1 MAATTHTSPRRGR
14 GRPRGSLRGRVRG
27 KLIVRAPLLA
37 IPLALLLGGVLPI
50 SAGAAVTATLVSDG
64 EIEQTFHYT
73 STTAKTV
80 SVAGEFSNWSELPM
94 TRDDSGTW
102 SKTLHLKPG
111 YYGYKLVVDGEWILD
126 PATPARKMAN
136 GLEDSGVS
144 VGGVQP
150 SVATPASVN
159 KVPTTFSFSD
169 ARATSVVLAGEF
181 NNWADNE
188 DGKVTGHTEWLLKSD
203 GSGNW
208 TLTVPLAPGKY
219 RFKYVIDGGARW
231 EKDRRLPA
239 TTDDNSVI
247 EVKAAA
253 PEGAGATAGGTGV
266 TFLYTDAKATT
277 VHLAGDF
284 NGWLD
289 NEDGKVTGHGEW
301 LLQNDGAGHWKLTT
315 PLTPGRHR
323 FKYAID
329 GGTRWETDPRL
340 PVATDGNSVIE
351 VSTVASS
358 STKGGS
364 AAASSAPTF
373 TYTDP
378 AAKSVYVAGDFNEW
392 NATANPMEREASGV
406 WIASIPLKP
415 GKYQY
420 KYVVDGNW
428 KQDPLNP
435 ETADDTFG
443 GRNSVKT
450 IGP

>member
-1 MAATTHTSPRRGR
+1 MHVKRC
-14 GRPRGSLRGRVRG
+14 
-27 KLIVRAPLLA
+27 
-37 IPLALLLGGVLPI
+37 LALLLGVVSSL
-50 SAGAAVTATLVSDG
+50 SVRAAVTTTLIDDG
-64 EIEQTFHYT
+64 EIDHTFHYT

-94 TRDDSGTW
+94 TRDETGTW
-102 SKTLHLKPG
+102 SRTLHLKPG

-126 PATPARKMAN
+126 PANPARKMVN
-136 GLEDSGVS
+136 DLEDSGVS
-144 VGGVQP
+144 IGGVQP
-150 SVATPASVN
+150 SVTTSATVARI
-159 KVPTTFSFSD
+159 PTTFSFSD
-169 ARATSVVLAGEF
+169 PKATSVVLAGEF

-231 EKDRRLPA
+231 EKDRRLPP
-239 TTDDNSVI
+239 TSDDNSLI

-253 PEGAGATAGGTGV
+253 PEGSGATAGGNGV

-301 LLQNDGAGHWKLTT
+301 LLQNDGSGHWKLTT
-315 PLTPGRHR
+315 SLTPGRHR

-329 GGTRWETDPRL
+329 GGARWETDPRM
-340 PVATDGNSVIE
+340 PVATDGNSVMD
-351 VSTVASS
+351 VSAGGPAS
-358 STKGGS
+358 T
-364 AAASSAPTF
+364 AAVSAPTF
-373 TYTDP
+373 SYTDP

-392 NATANPMEREASGV
+392 NATANPMEKDSSGV
-406 WIASIPLKP
+406 WIATVPLKP

-420 KYVVDGNW
+420 KFVVDGNW
-428 KQDPLNP
+428 KQDPLNS

-450 IGP
+450 VGP

>member
-1 MAATTHTSPRRGR
+1 MHVKRC
-14 GRPRGSLRGRVRG
+14 
-27 KLIVRAPLLA
+27 
-37 IPLALLLGGVLPI
+37 LALLLGGVFSI
-50 SAGAAVTATLVSDG
+50 SAHGAVTTLASDG
-64 EIEQTFHYT
+64 EIDHVFQYT

-80 SVAGEFSNWSELPM
+80 SVAGEFSNWSELPLA
-94 TRDDSGTW
+94 RDDSGTW
-102 SKTLHLKPG
+102 SRTLHLKPG

-126 PATPARKMAN
+126 PANPSRKVVDDI
-136 GLEDSGVS
+136 EDSAVS
-144 VGGVQP
+144 IGGVTA
-150 SVATPASVN
+150 SATAPATIN
-159 KVPTTFSFSD
+159 KVPTTFSYSD
-169 ARATSVVLAGEF
+169 AKATSVVLAGEF

-188 DGKVTGHTEWLLKSD
+188 DGKVTGHTEWLLKTD

-231 EKDRRLPA
+231 EKDRKLPS
-239 TTDDNSVI
+239 TSDDNSLI

-253 PEGAGATAGGTGV
+253 PDGSGATAGKNTV
-266 TFLYTDAKATT
+266 TFQYTDPKATT

-301 LLQNDGAGHWKLTT
+301 LLQNDGSGLWKLTT
-315 PLTPGRHR
+315 QLPPGRHR
-323 FKYAID
+323 FKYVID
-329 GGTRWETDPRL
+329 GGARWEMDPRL

-351 VSTVASS
+351 VPTGAPASGTGVS
-358 STKGGS
+358 SAPG
-364 AAASSAPTF
+364 SAPTF
-373 TYTDP
+373 SYNDP
-378 AAKSVYVAGDFNEW
+378 TAKSVYVAGDFNEW
-392 NATANPMEREASGV
+392 NATADPMQRDSSGV
-406 WIASIPLKP
+406 WIATVPLKP

-435 ETADDTFG
+435 DTADDTFG

-450 IGP
+450 VGP

>member
-1 MAATTHTSPRRGR
+1 MHVKRC
-14 GRPRGSLRGRVRG
+14 
-27 KLIVRAPLLA
+27 
-37 IPLALLLGGVLPI
+37 LALFLGGVLSI
-50 SAGAAVTATLVSDG
+50 SAQAAVTTTLINDG
-64 EIEQTFHYT
+64 EIDHTFQYT
-73 STTAKTV
+73 SPTAKTV
-80 SVAGEFSNWSELPM
+80 SVAGEFSDWSELPM

-102 SKTLHLKPG
+102 SRTLHLKPG

-126 PATPARKMAN
+126 PANPARKTVN
-136 GLEDSGVS
+136 DLEDSGVS
-144 VGGVQP
+144 IGGVQP
-150 SVATPASVN
+150 SAAAPATVT
-159 KVPTTFSFSD
+159 KIPTTFSYSD
-169 ARATSVVLAGEF
+169 PTATSVLLAGEF

-231 EKDRRLPA
+231 EKDRKLPA
-239 TTDDNSVI
+239 TSDDNSLI

-253 PEGAGATAGGTGV
+253 PEGLGIAAKGHAV
-266 TFLYTDAKATT
+266 TFQYTDTKATT

-301 LLQNDGAGHWKLTT
+301 LLQNDGSGHWKLTT
-315 PLTPGRHR
+315 QLPPGRHR
-323 FKYAID
+323 FKYVID
-329 GGTRWETDPRL
+329 GGARWETDPRM
-340 PVATDGNSVIE
+340 PVATDGNSVMD
-351 VSTVASS
+351 VSSGTPASIA
-358 STKGGS
+358 GVS

-392 NATANPMEREASGV
+392 NATANPMEKDSSGV
-406 WIASIPLKP
+406 WTASVALKP

-420 KYVVDGNW
+420 KFVVDGNW

-435 ETADDTFG
+435 DTADDTFG

-450 IGP
+450 VGP

>member
-1 MAATTHTSPRRGR
+1 MHVKRT
-14 GRPRGSLRGRVRG
+14 
-27 KLIVRAPLLA
+27 
-37 IPLALLLGGVLPI
+37 LALFLGVVLSLSARAGVTSTP
-50 SAGAAVTATLVSDG
+50 VNDG
-64 EIEQTFHYT
+64 EVDQTFQYR
-73 STTAKTV
+73 SATAKTV
-80 SVAGEFSNWSELPM
+80 SVAGEFSNWSELPL

-102 SKTLHLKPG
+102 SRTLHLKPG

-126 PATPARKMAN
+126 PANPARKTVN
-136 GLEDSGVS
+136 DLENSGVS
-144 VGGVQP
+144 VGGVLP
-150 SVATPASVN
+150 SAGAAAGVN
-159 KVPTTFSFSD
+159 KIPTTFSFSD
-169 ARATSVVLAGEF
+169 ARAASVLLAGEF

-231 EKDRRLPA
+231 EKDRRLPS
-239 TTDDNSVI
+239 TSDDNSLI

-253 PEGAGATAGGTGV
+253 AEGSGRAGGGNGV
-266 TFLYTDAKATT
+266 TFQYTDSKATT

-289 NEDGKVTGHGEW
+289 NEDGKVSGHGEW
-301 LLQNDGAGHWKLTT
+301 LMQNDGAGHWKLTT
-315 PLTPGRHR
+315 QLSPGRHR
-323 FKYAID
+323 FKYAVD
-329 GGTRWETDPRL
+329 GGARWETDPRQ

-351 VSTVASS
+351 VPSGAPASATGVS
-358 STKGGS
+358 G
-364 AAASSAPTF
+364 AAGSAPTF
-373 TYTDP
+373 SYSDLR
-378 AAKSVYVAGDFNEW
+378 AKSVSVAGDFNQW
-392 NATANPMEREASGV
+392 SATANTMQKDPSGV

-420 KYVVDGNW
+420 KFVVDGNW

-435 ETADDTFG
+435 DAADDTFG
-443 GRNSVKT
+443 GKNSVKT